1 MVGMDLLDLDQ
12 PEVREHVARCRACR
26 HLLRTP
32 ESRALGV
39 GPDCAS
45 RLGIAPRKPIRI
57 TGVPRGFDIEGQ
69 GDLFDQDG

>member
-1 MVGMDLLDLDQ
+1 MTVLVDLDQ
-12 PEVREHVARCRACR
+12 PEVHDHASRCRACK

-45 RLGIAPRKPIRI
+45 RLGITPRRAVRG
-57 TGVPRGFDIEGQ
+57 TGVPRGWDIEGQ
-69 GDLFDQDG
+69 GDLLEAL